1 MVAEDF
7 RSTRATSLTVSN
19 AGAPM
24 GNSEGTLTPCFL
36 PVISPSGWGS
46 YGAFSREKLAKTG
59 KGMLVAF
66 ESESS
71 NCADLTTPAEGC
83 HPPDSSSHGSG
94 RRFKPCCAHSSFP
107 VGSRRA
113 WTISPDCPR
122 GRLGAGGG
130 QVSTGVVAALI
141 EADAHRGAG
150 EPTERATASPFV
162 GYQIPDLTFAVS
174 TPHPVGRHSGT
185 PKANKPPRH
194 IRASLRIIAEIERR
208 RCAS

>member
-66 ESESS
+66 VSESS
-71 NCADLTTPAEGC
+71 DCAALLTPAEGC
-83 HPPDSSSHGSG
+83 HPPDSSSHGRG
-94 RRFKPCCAHSSFP
+94 RRFKPCCAHSAVRRSF
-107 VGSRRA
+107 
-113 WTISPDCPR
+113 
-122 GRLGAGGG
+122 
-130 QVSTGVVAALI
+130 
-141 EADAHRGAG
+141 
-150 EPTERATASPFV
+150 
-162 GYQIPDLTFAVS
+162 
-174 TPHPVGRHSGT
+174 
-185 PKANKPPRH
+185 
-194 IRASLRIIAEIERR
+194 
-208 RCAS
+208 